1 MTERWLPV
9 EGFPDYEVSDQGGVR
24 SLGRQVVRKNGRT
37 MPIAERVLRQYP
49 SKTGE
54 YLTVTLCR
62 DGRTYSR
69 KVHHLVLEA
78 FVGPRPVGTECRHGP
93 EGKSDNSLQN
103 LQWGTPS
110 ENTLDQV
117 RDGVH
122 NNASLSSC
130 RKVTTSPWKILT
142 GWATDVISV
151 LALANDNCVLRTSL
165 LRPQTNR
172 PPGSLHSHP

>member
-130 RKVTTSPWKILT
+130 RKGHDFTVENTYRLGDRRYCRACTRERQ
-142 GWATDVISV
+142 
-151 LALANDNCVLRTSL
+151 LRT
-165 LRPQTNR
+165 PNITVEAADEQAT
-172 PPGSLHSHP
+172 G